1 MDTIGT
7 FDNLSYKLLD
17 VDLASGGTVRSLVVR
32 DALSRSGC
40 SVQLTITGSSP
51 ANLVLRVLGK
61 NTAPASDT
69 ERLLPL
75 SLAVPDLSA
84 LVADYTGVF
93 LLPMYTAYMQLEVQS
108 ISGADVHVRADV
120 LGTNA
125 AFDDAAPT
133 TTIAGVVQ
141 LAGTLAAAIQA
152 DLDALA
158 ATISSGSIKAL
169 LQAGSAA
176 IGKLAA
182 NSGVNIGSVDV
193 LTLPSLVLAAGVA
206 AIGKLAANAGVNIGS
221 VDVLTLPSIVLAAGA
236 NAIGKLAAN
245 AGINIGTV
253 DVAVYT
259 PFIDTVASADTSA
272 HAYATSQVVKAPA
285 FARVARTTTGTV
297 TISDGTRTG
306 MALSA
311 GDSMPVY
318 CTNLNTITY
327 QFSVNAAT
335 EKFSLSAGI

>member
-75 SLAVPDLSA
+75 SLAVPDLSG

-108 ISGADVHVRADV
+108 ISGAAVHVRADV

-141 LAGTLAAAIQA
+141 LAAGAADVGTFHLATGAVVALATAAQTALDTLAGAIA
-152 DLDALA
+152 
-158 ATISSGSIKAL
+158 SGSIKAL

-176 IGKLAA
+176 IGKLGA

-193 LTLPSLVLAAGVA
+193 LSLPSLPAGTNVIGHVIEDPSLPPHQAGSGGALVAQAQAYAAPCTLRVIVGYNADTVQRFVQLHNKATALAPGDVPLMIIPVPADRAAFSLAMELVFSAGLSIGISSTELTYTSAGSFLSYEALVA
-206 AIGKLAANAGVNIGS
+206 A
-221 VDVLTLPSIVLAAGA
+221 
-236 NAIGKLAAN
+236 
-245 AGINIGTV
+245 
-253 DVAVYT
+253 
-259 PFIDTVASADTSA
+259 
-272 HAYATSQVVKAPA
+272 
-285 FARVARTTTGTV
+285 
-297 TISDGTRTG
+297 
-306 MALSA
+306 
-311 GDSMPVY
+311 
-318 CTNLNTITY
+318 
-327 QFSVNAAT
+327 
-335 EKFSLSAGI
+335 